1 MIIEICLIVF
11 LYSLLFFVIK
21 KDTKKKEEIEKVT
34 IEIKKD
40 EVKKQEPVTKPKKI
54 SKDELL
60 LTKTIEM
67 FERVFQDEFKYVRN
81 FIVKDPI
88 TNQQTKVDLLLL
100 TSKGL
105 FVVNAKVVM
114 DGIVYLRTL
123 DETNE
128 DWKISRHDKNHKQII
143 KSLKNPL
150 EKLET
155 QITALENLD
164 LKYHFYYEPLVV
176 FSRNT
181 AVRKP
186 YLTEDMQ
193 DIIVENIVI
202 AEQKLKKLKEEE
214 DDLFTD
220 QKIEYLHKYLM
231 QKKFTEEN

>member
-40 EVKKQEPVTKPKKI
+40 EVKKLVTKPKKI
-54 SKDELL
+54 SKEELL
-60 LTKTIEM
+60 LSKTIEM

-81 FIVKDPI
+81 FIVTDSI
-88 TNQQTKVDLLLL
+88 TNQKTKIDLLLL
-100 TSKGL
+100 TAKGL

-143 KSLKNPL
+143 TNLKNPL
-150 EKLET
+150 KKLEK

-186 YLTEDMQ
+186 YLTDDMQ

-214 DDLFTD
+214 DDLFTE

-231 QKKFTEEN
+231 SKKFKEED